1 MTLLVR
7 EGLEPRQTLR
17 QRLLLRVYSDR
28 IKSYYMQ
35 NVSIKLELDFDEVR
49 IKQLRMR
56 LRFYQKKSSVPLLQC
71 SQKDPFLSVTFLH
84 LCAGQR

>member
-7 EGLEPRQTLR
+7 EGLEPRQTLG

-49 IKQLRMR
+49 IKHVVPNSHKLRYCPAVYHN
-56 LRFYQKKSSVPLLQC
+56 L
-71 SQKDPFLSVTFLH
+71 
-84 LCAGQR
+84 G

>member
-35 NVSIKLELDFDEVR
+35 NVSIKLR
-49 IKQLRMR
+49 A
-56 LRFYQKKSSVPLLQC
+56 RF
-71 SQKDPFLSVTFLH
+71 
-84 LCAGQR
+84 